1 MTERS
6 FYGYLEDTRHTPEP
20 VRREPSPA
28 ELRVLRCLAHGMNVP
43 MAAEA
48 IVVSTYTAAG
58 HVKSARTRMAAKTA
72 AHAVA
77 ICLRNGWL
85 T

>member
-48 IVVSTYTAAG
+48 IGVSTYTAARACQERPDTDG
-58 HVKSARTRMAAKTA
+58 RENGGARRSD
-72 AHAVA
+72 
-77 ICLRNGWL
+77 LPP
-85 T
+85 